1 VNRGFVHLL
10 AKSTAT
16 PDKPQEHE
24 TLDGHILG
32 VLSATRTLMRV
43 VGHQFLD
50 SMALSSAW
58 FDVLERAVARGALL
72 HDLGK
77 ANDHMISCVQ

>member
-1 VNRGFVHLL
+1 MNRGFVHLL

-58 FDVLERAVARGALL
+58 FDVRERAVARGALL